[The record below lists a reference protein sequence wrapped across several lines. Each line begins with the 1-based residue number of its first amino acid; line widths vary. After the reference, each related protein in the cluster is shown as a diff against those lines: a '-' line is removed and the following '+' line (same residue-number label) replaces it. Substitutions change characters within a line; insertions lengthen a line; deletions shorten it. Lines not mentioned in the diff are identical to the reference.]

1 MGILLFEN
9 KCDDC
14 GKKFESNEP
23 LHIIGQEEAE
33 IATGGYLAKG
43 NESIPNPVRV
53 DNNLVL
59 ICNQCWG
66 ME

>member
-1 MGILLFEN
+1 MSDLFFEN

-14 GKKFESNEP
+14 GKQFEDSEP
-23 LHIIGQEEAE
+23 AHIVGHEEVMLH
-33 IATGGYLAKG
+33 TGGYMVKG
-43 NESIPNPVRV
+43 NETFPDPVRIE
-53 DNNLVL
+53 NNLVL